1 MLLPTVNSAHFTSTS
16 SIWYLL
22 DILVDSLQNVGKLT
36 KLLLAREGKVMSPG
50 SSVMETPSQSFASP
64 QVPIFGSI
72 FHYCNNSTNI
82 SGSYPFDELSSG
94 PWREVHQPWGWVQL
108 DLEQCTGGQCHQLNG
123 GKEKRNP
130 IIAIAFM
137 KPAQTNIQNCKS
149 SIIQSLQSSEKHTV
163 FHIPGWLTCQ
173 EQSYDKHL

>member
-1 MLLPTVNSAHFTSTS
+1 MNFWIHNIFWTFELILENLSSSFYLPEREKWWVLVTVWWKLRHSLLQVHRCQ
-16 SIWYLL
+16 
-22 DILVDSLQNVGKLT
+22 SLQAYFITVIT
-36 KLLLAREGKVMSPG
+36 
-50 SSVMETPSQSFASP
+50 Q
-64 QVPIFGSI
+64 PIYLDLI
-72 FHYCNNSTNI
+72 
-82 SGSYPFDELSSG
+82 PDELSSG

-123 GKEKRNP
+123 GEEKRNP

-173 EQSYDKHL
+173 GQSYDKHL